1 MSFRKKPNISPADEA
16 AENTAAEAAEEVEE
30 TVDEQPEAENTA
42 AETVETEEETVD
54 EETENPFEAELAKQ
68 KDLYLRLAAEYD
80 NFRKRSQREK
90 EALSAEIRSDC
101 IAEILPV
108 LDNIERA
115 LAAERTD
122 VDTLYKGVEMVK
134 SQAEAIFGKLGVTA
148 FGEKGDKFDPQIHNC
163 VSAAASEEVES
174 GCITIVIQKG
184 YMLGDRVVRPAM
196 VQVAE

>member
-1 MSFRKKPNISPADEA
+1 MSFRKKPNTSPVDEA
-16 AENTAAEAAEEVEE
+16 AETAAAETAEEVEE
-30 TVDEQPEAENTA
+30 TVEEQAEPEETA
-42 AETVETEEETVD
+42 AEIEPEEDIID
-54 EETENPFEAELAKQ
+54 EESENPFEAELAKQ

-101 IAEILPV
+101 IAELLPV

-115 LAAERTD
+115 LAAEKTD

-134 SQAEAIFGKLGVTA
+134 SQADMIFGKLGVTA
-148 FGEKGDKFDPQIHNC
+148 FGETGDKFDPQIHNC
-163 VSAAASEEVES
+163 VSTAASEDVES

-184 YMLGDRVVRPAM
+184 YMLGERVVRPAM